1 MSGTAILSVRDLS
14 CGYGTTPVCGPVTAS
29 VSPGEVLGIV
39 GFNGAGKSTVVRT
52 MIGRQPPL
60 DGECRFRGLLVD
72 DRAAAFRAAV
82 SCVFDEDAFFP
93 SLTAAEHLELVARGH
108 GMREPVEAVAREL
121 DAFGITAVADAL
133 PTELSSGQRRR
144 LLLAA
149 GFIRPA
155 DLLVLDEPEQRLDP
169 VMRELLG
176 GRIRDRAGDGGAVV
190 VVTHAPDLLL
200 ATATTC
206 LVIDDE
212 VRLVPVAD
220 GAALISGTRT

>member
-1 MSGTAILSVRDLS
+1 MSAPAVLSARDLR
-14 CGYGTTPVCGPVTAS
+14 CGYGATPVCGPVTTS
-29 VSPGEVLGIV
+29 VAPGEVLGIV

-60 DGECRFRGLLVD
+60 DGECRFRDLLVD
-72 DRAAAFRAAV
+72 DRAASFRAAV

-108 GMREPVEAVAREL
+108 GVPEPVQAVRREL

-155 DLLVLDEPEQRLDP
+155 ELLVLDEPEQRLDP
-169 VMRELLG
+169 VMRELMG
-176 GRIRDRAGDGGAVV
+176 DRIRARAAGGCAVV

-200 ATATTC
+200 ATASTC
-206 LVIDDE
+206 LVIADE
-212 VRLVPVAD
+212 VRRVPVAE
-220 GAALISGTRT
+220 GAALISGTRA